1 MTGNGNENSLK
12 SQDQVEYAAIEDA
25 LHSIE
30 LIEVPPTLARG
41 VIRRLHSRPQ
51 LPRFRLLWIDYVLSL
66 FVAGM
71 LALIYVVSDAL
82 PPELRLYLRLQFL
95 YWLQRLELDPL
106 MPIMVVGGVLLV
118 FVGFILA
125 SMLLRQL
132 FTREEV

>member
-1 MTGNGNENSLK
+1 MTENGNENNLNTL
-12 SQDQVEYAAIEDA
+12 DQVEYAAIEDA

-30 LIEVPPTLARG
+30 LIEAPPTLARG

>member
-1 MTGNGNENSLK
+1 MTENGNENNLNTL
-12 SQDQVEYAAIEDA
+12 DQVEYTAIEDA

-30 LIEVPPTLARG
+30 LIEAPPTLAKG

>member
-1 MTGNGNENSLK
+1 MNTL
-12 SQDQVEYAAIEDA
+12 DQVEYTAIEDA
-25 LHSIE
+25 LHLIE
-30 LIEVPPTLARG
+30 LIEAPPTLARG

>member
-30 LIEVPPTLARG
+30 LNEAPPTLAMG
-41 VIRRLHSRPQ
+41 VIRRLRSRPQ

-71 LALIYVVSDAL
+71 LALIYVVGGAL
-82 PPELRLYLRLQFL
+82 PPELRLYLRLQIL

-106 MPIMVVGGVLLV
+106 IPIMIMGGAFLIVVGL
-118 FVGFILA
+118 ILA
-125 SMLLRQL
+125 GMLFRQ
-132 FTREEV
+132 FFRREEV

>member
-1 MTGNGNENSLK
+1 MNTL
-12 SQDQVEYAAIEDA
+12 DQVEYAAIEDA

>member
-1 MTGNGNENSLK
+1 MTENGNENNLNTLDK
-12 SQDQVEYAAIEDA
+12 VEYAAIEDA

-30 LIEVPPTLARG
+30 LIEAPPTLAKG